1 MRVTDSGEA
10 DADSEAMVLLHRTRA
25 GGTSAADPLPFD
37 RASVLRR
44 AGADDGRPF
53 ILGPDGS
60 YDRDLNRFLR
70 DLESWGVRAENSRIA
85 YSTDLMLYCRFLHES
100 RGGRSIWDTDGA
112 DLRAYK
118 SVRLHGDGPGKVSAA
133 TWNRSIAAL
142 DKWVQWS
149 LYEELLSAAPFR
161 YVDKTV
167 VSPQGPKRVRVNADA
182 EPEVPRQPIRFLSH
196 EDFMLW
202 RDVGLRGLLP
212 DGAPDAKWR
221 GRNGERNALFADLLV
236 CTGMRL
242 DEAASLLTTE
252 LPPVNG
258 RRLIGDITVSAAVAK
273 RDRARTVYVRPR
285 VTRDLHHYVGMERD
299 ELVQRRR
306 VRGTYEAVAERMP
319 VRRAS
324 RHALVVE
331 NGTSWSYSR
340 IGAADRARLIQ
351 VDGRGSALGPLSL
364 WLGENGMPL
373 RRNTWQSV
381 FQRANERCA
390 AFGLDFDVHPHTLR
404 HTFAVHMLGLLLRQ
418 TVRALGMR
426 EDRRFTHAEV
436 KRLLI
441 GNPLRKLQLLL
452 GHRHE
457 ATVYMYL
464 DVLDEA
470 QEIVLTALSEW
481 DEQAAAFERIRLDA
495 EEDQ

>member
-1 MRVTDSGEA
+1 MEPEEDGAESEVT
-10 DADSEAMVLLHRTRA
+10 VLLHRTARGA
-25 GGTSAADPLPFD
+25 SPADPLPFD
-37 RASVLRR
+37 GESVLRR
-44 AGADDGRPF
+44 VGANDGRPF
-53 ILGPDGS
+53 ILCPDGS
-60 YDRDLNRFLR
+60 YDLHLNRFLR
-70 DLESWGVRAENSRIA
+70 DLEHWGVRSENSRIA
-85 YSTDLMLYCRFLHES
+85 YSTDVMLYCRFLHES
-100 RGGRSIWDTDGA
+100 RGGKSIWETDGA

-118 SVRLHGDGPGKVSAA
+118 AVRLHSSGPGSVSVA
-133 TWNRSIAAL
+133 TWNRSLAAL

-149 LYEELLSAAPFR
+149 LHEELLPAEPFR

-182 EPEVPRQPIRFLSH
+182 EPEAPRQPIRFLSH

-202 RDVGLRGLLP
+202 RDVGMRGLLP
-212 DGAPDAKWR
+212 DGSPDAKWR

-242 DEAASLLTTE
+242 GEAASLLTTE
-252 LPPVNG
+252 LPPVTG

-273 RDRARTVYVRPR
+273 RGHPRTVYVRPR
-285 VTRDLHHYVGMERD
+285 VARDLHHYVGMERD
-299 ELVQRRR
+299 ELLHRRR
-306 VRGTYEAVAERMP
+306 TQGVYEAPEDPLP
-319 VRRAS
+319 VRRAN
-324 RHALVVE
+324 RHALVIE
-331 NGTSWSYSR
+331 NGSSWSYSR
-340 IGAADRARLIQ
+340 IGAADRARLVQ
-351 VDGRGSALGPLSL
+351 VDGRGGVVGPLCL
-364 WLGENGMPL
+364 WLGENGLPL
-373 RRNTWQSV
+373 RRSTWQSV
-381 FQRANERCA
+381 FQRANERCT

-418 TVRALGMR
+418 TVRALGMC

-457 ATVYMYL
+457 ATVYTYL

-470 QEIVLTALSEW
+470 QEIVLAALGDW
-481 DEQAAAFERIRLDA
+481 DEQAATFERINLDA
-495 EEDQ
+495 EEVR

>member
-1 MRVTDSGEA
+1 MLESEEA
-10 DADSEAMVLLHRTRA
+10 DASSGTPVLLHRTELEA
-25 GGTSAADPLPFD
+25 PPIDPLPFD
-37 RASVLRR
+37 GTAVLRR
-44 AGADDGRPF
+44 AGADEGRTF
-53 ILGPDGS
+53 ILGPDGG
-60 YDRDLNRFLR
+60 YDHHLNRFLR
-70 DLESWGVRAENSRIA
+70 DLEHWGVRSENSRTA
-85 YSTDLMLYCRFLHES
+85 YSTDVMLYCRFLHES
-100 RGGRSIWDTDGA
+100 RDGKSIWETDGA

-118 SVRLHGDGPGKVSAA
+118 AVRLHSSGPGSVSVA
-133 TWNRSIAAL
+133 TWNRSLAAL

-149 LYEELLSAAPFR
+149 LYEELLSAEPFR

-182 EPEVPRQPIRFLSH
+182 GLEVPRQPIRFLSH

-212 DGAPDAKWR
+212 DGSLDAKWR

-242 DEAASLLTTE
+242 GEAASLLTTE
-252 LPPVNG
+252 LPPVTG

-273 RDRARTVYVRPR
+273 RGKARTVYVRPR
-285 VTRDLHHYVGMERD
+285 VARDLRHYVGMERD

-306 VRGTYEAVAERMP
+306 AQGLYEAPENPLP

-324 RHALVVE
+324 RHALVIE

-340 IGAADRARLIQ
+340 IGAAERARLVQ
-351 VDGRGSALGPLSL
+351 VDSRGVVVGPLCL

-373 RRNTWQSV
+373 RSSTWQSV

-457 ATVYMYL
+457 ATVYTYL

-470 QEIVLTALSEW
+470 QEIVLAALGDW
-481 DEQAAAFERIRLDA
+481 DEQAATFERISLSA
-495 EEDQ
+495 EEER

>member
-1 MRVTDSGEA
+1 MTDSGEA
-10 DADSEAMVLLHRTRA
+10 DADSDAMVLLHRTTA
-25 GGTSAADPLPFD
+25 GGTSPADPLPFD
-37 RASVLRR
+37 GDSVLRR

-85 YSTDLMLYCRFLHES
+85 YSTDVMLYCRFLHES
-100 RGGRSIWDTDGA
+100 RAGKSIWDTDGA

-118 SVRLHGDGPGKVSAA
+118 SVRLRGDGPGKVSAA

-149 LYEELLSAAPFR
+149 LYEELLPAEPFR
-161 YVDKTV
+161 YIDKTV
-167 VSPQGPKRVRVNADA
+167 ISPQGPKRVRVNADA

-212 DGAPDAKWR
+212 NGSPDSRWR
-221 GRNGERNALFADLLV
+221 GRNGERNALFADLLI

-242 DEAASLLTTE
+242 GEAAGLLTAE
-252 LPPVNG
+252 LPPVT
-258 RRLIGDITVSAAVAK
+258 RRRVIGDITVPAAVAK
-273 RDRARTVYVRPR
+273 RNKARTVYARPR
-285 VTRDLHHYVGMERD
+285 VVRDLHHYLAIERD

-306 VRGTYEAVAERMP
+306 AEGMYEAYTDRLP
-319 VRRAS
+319 VRRAN
-324 RHALVVE
+324 RHALAVE
-331 NGTSWSYSR
+331 GGTTWSYSR
-340 IGAADRARLIQ
+340 IGTADRVRLVQ
-351 VDGRGSALGPLSL
+351 VDGQGSAVGPLWL
-364 WLGENGMPL
+364 WLGENGLPL
-373 RRNTWQSV
+373 RSGTWQSV
-381 FQRANERCA
+381 FRRANERCA
-390 AFGLDFDVHPHTLR
+390 GFGLDFDVHPHTLR
-404 HTFAVHMLGLLLRQ
+404 HSFAVHMLGLLLRQ

-457 ATVYMYL
+457 ATVYTYL
-464 DVLDEA
+464 DVLDDA
-470 QEIVLTALSEW
+470 QEIVLAALDDW
-481 DEQAAAFERIRLDA
+481 DEQAAAIEQIRLDA
-495 EEDQ
+495 EEER

>member
-1 MRVTDSGEA
+1 M
-10 DADSEAMVLLHRTRA
+10 HRTA
-25 GGTSAADPLPFD
+25 LGAPSVDPLLFD
-37 RASVLRR
+37 GDAVLRR
-44 AGADDGRPF
+44 AGAGEGRTF
-53 ILGPDGS
+53 ILGPDGG
-60 YDRDLNRFLR
+60 YDHHLNRFLR
-70 DLESWGVRAENSRIA
+70 DLENWGVRSENSRIA
-85 YSTDLMLYCRFLHES
+85 YSTDVMLYCRFLHES
-100 RGGRSIWDTDGA
+100 RGGKSIWNTDGA

-118 SVRLHGDGPGKVSAA
+118 TVRLRGSGPGNVSAA

-149 LYEELLSAAPFR
+149 LYEELLPAEPFR

-212 DGAPDAKWR
+212 DGSPDVRWR

-242 DEAASLLTTE
+242 GEAASLLTTE
-252 LPPVNG
+252 LPPVND

-273 RDRARTVYVRPR
+273 RGRARTVYVRPR
-285 VTRDLHHYVGMERD
+285 VARDLHHYVGMERD

-306 VRGTYEAVAERMP
+306 VQGVYEAAADRLA
-319 VRRAS
+319 VRRAN
-324 RHALVVE
+324 RHALTIE
-331 NGTSWSYSR
+331 RGTSWAYSR
-340 IGAADRARLIQ
+340 ISAADRARLVQ
-351 VDGRGSALGPLSL
+351 VDGQGAVAAPLSL
-364 WLGENGMPL
+364 WLGENGLPL
-373 RRNTWQSV
+373 RSTTWQSI
-381 FQRANERCA
+381 FQRANERCSV
-390 AFGLDFDVHPHTLR
+390 FELDFDVHPHTLR

-457 ATVYMYL
+457 ATVYTYL

-470 QEIVLTALSEW
+470 QEIVLAALGDW
-481 DEQAAAFERIRLDA
+481 DEQAAAFERIRLET

>member
-1 MRVTDSGEA
+1 MESEDTDAS
-10 DADSEAMVLLHRTRA
+10 SETTVLLHRTA
-25 GGTSAADPLPFD
+25 LGAPPIDSLPFD
-37 RASVLRR
+37 GDSVLQR
-44 AGADDGRPF
+44 AGVDEGRPF

-60 YDRDLNRFLR
+60 YDCHLNRFLR
-70 DLESWGVRAENSRIA
+70 DLENWGVRSENSRVA
-85 YSTDLMLYCRFLHES
+85 YSTDVMLYCRFLHES
-100 RGGRSIWDTDGA
+100 RGGKSIWDTDGA

-118 SVRLHGDGPGKVSAA
+118 AVRLHGDGPGSISVA

-149 LYEELLSAAPFR
+149 LYEELLSAEPFR

-167 VSPQGPKRVRVNADA
+167 VSPQGPKRVRVNVDA
-182 EPEVPRQPIRFLSH
+182 EAEVPRQPIRFLSH

-202 RDVGLRGLLP
+202 RDIGLRGLLP
-212 DGAPDAKWR
+212 DGSPDVRWR

-242 DEAASLLTTE
+242 GEAASVLTTE
-252 LPPVNG
+252 LPPVTG

-273 RDRARTVYVRPR
+273 RGKARTVYVRPR
-285 VTRDLHHYVGMERD
+285 VARDLRHYVGMERD
-299 ELVQRRR
+299 ELVQRHRA
-306 VRGTYEAVAERMP
+306 RGVYEAAAEWLP
-319 VRRAS
+319 VRRAN
-324 RHALVVE
+324 RHALVIE

-340 IGAADRARLIQ
+340 IGAADRARLVQ
-351 VDGRGSALGPLSL
+351 VDGRGSTVGPLCL
-364 WLGENGMPL
+364 WLGENGLPL
-373 RRNTWQSV
+373 RRSTWQSV

-390 AFGLDFDVHPHTLR
+390 SFGLDFDVHPHTLR

-457 ATVYMYL
+457 ATVYTYL

-470 QEIVLTALSEW
+470 QEIVLAALGDW
-481 DEQAAAFERIRLDA
+481 DEQAAAFERIPSDS
-495 EEDQ
+495 EEEQ

>member
-1 MRVTDSGEA
+1 
-10 DADSEAMVLLHRTRA
+10 MVLHRTA
-25 GGTSAADPLPFD
+25 GRSAVSQSFGFEAE
-37 RASVLRR
+37 AVLER
-44 AGADDGRPF
+44 AGAREGRPF
-53 ILGPDGS
+53 VLAPDGS
-60 YDRDLNRFLR
+60 YDLELNRFLR
-70 DLESWGVRAENSRIA
+70 DMENWGVRSENGIIG
-85 YSTDLMLYCRFLHES
+85 YSTDIMLYCRFLHES
-100 RGGRSIWDTDGA
+100 RGGKAIWQTDGA

-118 SVRLHGDGPGKVSAA
+118 AVRLHGTGPGKVSVA

-149 LYEELLSAAPFR
+149 LYEELLPAEPFR
-161 YVDKTV
+161 YIDKTV

-212 DGAPDAKWR
+212 DGSPDARWR
-221 GRNGERNALFADLLV
+221 GRNGERNALFADLLI

-242 DEAASLLTTE
+242 GEAAGLLATE
-252 LPPVNG
+252 LPPVTG
-258 RRLIGDITVSAAVAK
+258 SRVIGDIIVPAAVAK
-273 RDRARTVYVRPR
+273 RNRARTVYVRPR
-285 VTRDLHHYVGMERD
+285 VARDLHHYVSIERD

-306 VRGTYEAVAERMP
+306 TQGVYEACADPLP
-319 VRRAS
+319 VRRAN
-324 RHALVVE
+324 RHALAIE
-331 NGTSWSYSR
+331 GGSTWSYAR
-340 IGAADRARLIQ
+340 IGTADRARLMQ
-351 VDGRGSALGPLSL
+351 VDGQGLANGPLWL
-364 WLGENGMPL
+364 WLGENGLPL
-373 RRNTWQSV
+373 RSSTWQSV
-381 FQRANERCA
+381 FRRANERCA
-390 AFGLDFDVHPHTLR
+390 SFGLDFDVHPHTLR
-404 HTFAVHMLGLLLRQ
+404 HSFAVHMLGLLLRQ

-457 ATVYMYL
+457 ATVYTYL

-470 QEIVLTALSEW
+470 QEIVLAALGDW
-481 DEQAAAFERIRLDA
+481 DEQAAAFEQVHLDT
-495 EEDQ
+495 EEDR